1 MGLISRVSSRTYR
14 FPKKRPLKKSNMV
27 ISVSNKMLKKG
38 NAESSPIETQIGQ
51 AVLDIQNNA
60 EASMKEQLM
69 QLHMVGAKEFDVGG
83 RNAIVISVPAPQV
96 KSWNKVQEKLVRELE
111 KKFSNKHVII
121 VGQRKIMA
129 KEQKKS
135 TAKCYKQKRPMTRT
149 VKHVHE
155 AVLEDIVFPSEI
167 VGKRIRH
174 KTDNKVLIKA
184 FLNKASQGDTEHK
197 TATFSAVYKR
207 LTGKNVLFEFPEYD
221 LDAELKSAKK

>member
-14 FPKKRPLKKSNMV
+14 FPKKDLKSTKMV
-27 ISVSNKMLKKG
+27 ISVSNKMLKKSG
-38 NAESSPIETQIGQ
+38 AESSPIETQIGQ

-135 TAKCYKQKRPMTRT
+135 TAKCYKQEA
-149 VKHVHE
+149 HVQ
-155 AVLEDIVFPSEI
+155 D
-167 VGKRIRH
+167 
-174 KTDNKVLIKA
+174 
-184 FLNKASQGDTEHK
+184 
-197 TATFSAVYKR
+197 
-207 LTGKNVLFEFPEYD
+207 
-221 LDAELKSAKK
+221 

>member
-1 MGLISRVSSRTYR
+1 
-14 FPKKRPLKKSNMV
+14 MV
-27 ISVSNKMLKKG
+27 
-38 NAESSPIETQIGQ
+38 A
-51 AVLDIQNNA
+51 
-60 EASMKEQLM
+60 
-69 QLHMVGAKEFDVGG
+69 AKEFDVGG

-129 KEQKKS
+129 KEQK
-135 TAKCYKQKRPMTRT
+135 RPMSRT
-149 VKHVHE
+149 VKQVHE

-184 FLNKASQGDTEHK
+184 YLSKAGQGDTEHK

-207 LTGKNVLFEFPEYD
+207 LTGKNVLFEFPEY
-221 LDAELKSAKK
+221 EL

>member
-1 MGLISRVSSRTYR
+1 MGNLQIPRKDT
-14 FPKKRPLKKSNMV
+14 KMV

-38 NAESSPIETQIGQ
+38 NAEASAIESAVGQ

-60 EASMKEQLM
+60 EASVKEQLM

-83 RNAIVISVPAPQV
+83 RNAIVMAVPAPQV
-96 KSWNKVQEKLVRELE
+96 VSWRKVQEKLVRELE

-135 TAKCYKQKRPMTRT
+135 TAKCYKQKRPMSRT

-184 FLNKASQGDTEHK
+184 YLSKASQGDTEHK

-207 LTGKNVLFEFPEYD
+207 LTGKNVLFEFPEY
-221 LDAELKSAKK
+221 EL

>member
-96 KSWNKVQEKLVRELE
+96 PAWRKIQEKLVRELE

-121 VGQRKIMA
+121 VGHRKIMPEEKRKA
-129 KEQKKS
+129 S
-135 TAKCYKQKRPMTRT
+135 ANCYKQKRPISRSI
-149 VKHVHE
+149 KQVHE
-155 AVLEDIVFPSEI
+155 NVLEDIVFPSI
-167 VGKRIRH
+167 IIGKRIRH
-174 KTDNKVLIKA
+174 KTDNKSFIKA
-184 FLNKASQGDTEHK
+184 FLNKSTQGDTEHK